1 MNTPNRQDETAARR
15 YYWAKYHSAE
25 KTREFVEGPIR
36 LLLVLVSMVPGYLV
50 MVEIGM
56 GLRGWLAGSLVF
68 AIIFVATSLPI
79 TWVVRRRRDNAL
91 IAARDNG
98 VEV

>member
-1 MNTPNRQDETAARR
+1 
-15 YYWAKYHSAE
+15 
-25 KTREFVEGPIR
+25 
-36 LLLVLVSMVPGYLV
+36 